1 MVASLA
7 HSAATNTLRQ
17 VALAF
22 PPPFFFFFSPFANVL
37 LMLVSVRQ
45 LHSALVELEEDL
57 SAASDLVTAAFLM
70 LMMRS
75 TRSFRPHTLVAKV
88 RIH

>member
-1 MVASLA
+1 
-7 HSAATNTLRQ
+7 
-17 VALAF
+17 
-22 PPPFFFFFSPFANVL
+22 
-37 LMLVSVRQ
+37 MLVSVRQ